1 MVGVW
6 SVGISAMCEIP
17 LTLCSQHIRAL
28 RKHLAS
34 PQIGSYNT
42 VGAIN
47 PSRPGIWTAVTSEK
61 KRIITHYSYGKT
73 ISRPFGPIT
82 LIACTVKGTD
92 GREA

>member
-6 SVGISAMCEIP
+6 PSGASAMCEIA

-28 RKHLAS
+28 KKHLAG

-61 KRIITHYSYGKT
+61 KRIITQ
-73 ISRPFGPIT
+73 
-82 LIACTVKGTD
+82 
-92 GREA
+92 